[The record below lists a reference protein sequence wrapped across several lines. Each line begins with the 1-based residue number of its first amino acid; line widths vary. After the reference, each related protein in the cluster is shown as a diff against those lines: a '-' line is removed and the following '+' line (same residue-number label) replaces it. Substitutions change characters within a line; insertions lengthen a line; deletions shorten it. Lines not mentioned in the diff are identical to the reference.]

1 MTSLERALACILE
14 SIEDAR
20 TEKDALALAGL
31 LQRKDAICAALAA
44 PEHWHDPRERGPI
57 ALAPGEIA
65 EALEMPMPLVA

>member
-44 PEHWHDPRERGPI
+44 PEHWHDMRDR
-57 ALAPGEIA
+57 APLTAVAGNDVEKV
-65 EALEMPMPLVA
+65 PMPLVA